1 MRLDEVNLADVDLF
15 TSGDPHVVWQT
26 LRAERPVFWQAQP
39 GGEGFWAVTRQAD
52 VRRVL
57 SEYETF
63 SSESGTAINMLGA
76 ADPSAGLMMHSTDP
90 PRHRQFRQPLGKRFS
105 AQATAS
111 YQKQIRSFVRDAM
124 APALDG
130 EIWDAA
136 DSFARLPMAVA
147 AMMMRLPSEDVDLL
161 VRLAYA
167 SLAPHDERYSSGSDK
182 ITSAFAHYEII
193 RYFYGYIAERRA
205 TPSDDLISYLVT
217 MEVDGRLLND
227 EEILVNCLSL
237 LLGAVVT
244 TSQVIN
250 ATFIA
255 LAEMNN
261 GEGRWP
267 AATVASSAVEEAL
280 RWSSPVTHFMRRAS
294 SDVEMHGE
302 KIKAGDAVTAWIGS
316 ANRDE
321 AVFDRPYTLDFR
333 RSPNRHITFGYGPH
347 RCLGSH
353 LARHMLQESFEQ
365 LAADVESFEL
375 AGPPRH
381 LSSNEIA
388 GVVSLPL
395 RLEFRDR
402 KPLGDLHAGSLYRRD
417 QQCSLR
423 DAAQRCD
430 LPHCIPSER
439 LPAEPQLRFGRY
451 QGIVPGQPAATA
463 ARNVEQHDRF
473 SLNSSVGDRVLQ
485 ACDGYCGGRFYVYS
499 L

>member
-1 MRLDEVNLADVDLF
+1 VRLDEVNLADVDLF
-15 TSGDPHVVWQT
+15 TSGDPHLVWQT
-26 LRAERPVFWQAQP
+26 LRAERPVFWQARP
-39 GGEGFWAVTRQAD
+39 SGEGFWAVTRHAD

-63 SSESGTAINMLGA
+63 TSERGTAINMLNA
-76 ADPSAGLMMHSTDP
+76 PDPSAGLMMHSTDP

-105 AQATAS
+105 TQAMAS
-111 YQKQIRSFVRDAM
+111 YQKQIRSFVRDAIT
-124 APALDG
+124 PALDG

-147 AMMMRLPSEDVDLL
+147 AMMMRLPREDIDPL

-182 ITSAFAHYEII
+182 VTSAFAHYEII

-205 TPSDDLISYLVT
+205 SPSDDLISYLVS
-217 MEVDGRLLND
+217 MEVGGRLMND

-244 TSQVIN
+244 TSQAIN

-255 LAEMNN
+255 LAEVNN

-267 AATVASSAVEEAL
+267 TVILASPAVEEAL

-321 AVFDRPYTLDFR
+321 AVFERPYTLDFG
-333 RSPNRHITFGYGPH
+333 RSPNRHVTFGYGSH

-353 LARHMLQESFEQ
+353 LARLMLQESFEQ
-365 LAADVESFEL
+365 LAANVESFEL
-375 AGPPRH
+375 AGTPRH

-395 RLEFRDR
+395 RIRLRSR
-402 KPLGDLHAGSLYRRD
+402 KPLSDLH
-417 QQCSLR
+417 
-423 DAAQRCD
+423 
-430 LPHCIPSER
+430 ER
-439 LPAEPQLRFGRY
+439 GL
-451 QGIVPGQPAATA
+451 
-463 ARNVEQHDRF
+463 
-473 SLNSSVGDRVLQ
+473 
-485 ACDGYCGGRFYVYS
+485 
-499 L
+499 